1 MMESELP
8 KYSAIFVKTT
18 GNPEVKKKKLKH
30 GFEDNRDP
38 LLKKLTTELLRF
50 RDLKKLED

>member
-1 MMESELP
+1 MESELP